1 MKKPFPSFIRV
12 GQGAPVVEILPEI
25 YEQEFSK
32 LYHLL
37 NHIKIP
43 MTNVNTNRRQFPY
56 HKRMCFG
63 LSRGRF
69 TGVVGLSRDSLKYPE
84 VFEEIMRIGDKYVPF
99 KWTSVHL
106 NHCLTCPP
114 HKDDNNNGK
123 SLLVSF
129 GEYTGSPIVVEDYIY
144 NTRHRPIMF
153 NGSKLLHWNTPDLE
167 GNKYSLVYY
176 INDNC
181 NARG

>member
-1 MKKPFPSFIRV
+1 ME
-12 GQGAPVVEILPEI
+12 VEILPEI
-25 YEQEFSK
+25 YEMEFSK

-37 NHIKIP
+37 NQIKIP
-43 MTNVNTNRRQFPY
+43 MTNVNTNRRHFPY

-63 LSRGRF
+63 LSRARF
-69 TGVVGLSRDSLKYPE
+69 SGIVGLSRDSIRHPE
-84 VFEEIMRIGDKYVPF
+84 IFEEVTRIGDKYIPF

-106 NHCLTCPP
+106 NHNVTCPP
-114 HKDDNNNGK
+114 HRDDNNNGK

-129 GEYTGSPIVVEDYIY
+129 GKYIGGNIVIENIIY
-144 NTRHRPIMF
+144 DAWHRPIIF
-153 NGSKLLHWNTPDLE
+153 DGNKLQHWNTPDLE

-181 NARG
+181 SAK